1 MERITVEGM
10 IKKGLQDAEVIL
22 DGEGCSFS
30 VIVISSQFDNCTL
43 LKKQQMVLD
52 TVKEPLATGE
62 LHAITIK
69 TYTPDEWAR
78 R

>member
-1 MERITVEGM
+1 M
-10 IKKGLQDAEVIL
+10 IKKGLRDAEVIVE
-22 DGEGCSFS
+22 GEGCSFS
-30 VIVISSQFDNCTL
+30 VIVVSRQFDNCSS

-69 TYTPDEWAR
+69 AYTPEEWSR